1 MSLDNVKQFQR
12 TAFFI
17 PRLTDKQLVEKLLGL
32 VQEGGYKLEKT
43 TFSFTFADQNAEF
56 SDLKDAKLQELLGIE
71 TISTRQII
79 FQLNG
84 WLQVS
89 IDRGW
94 DHQQRKLTGN
104 QDNVG
109 ISPHGQGQQIHVIAF
124 AKLVALARKHFG
136 AVDTKPFLDFLDE
149 GTRQLYQSRE
159 QDLQKLERMQE
170 GFFKG
175 MADFT
180 LDQQKKQQEFT
191 RELEAQFVARQKTL
205 EEQHRERLNQLE
217 VKEAALKKIHAE
229 IDERENRQARH
240 DIYKELKTKLEARNQ
255 KFELTEGTKG
265 RRRIIFGFTLAFLGL
280 FLVGFCYC
288 FYKNVVNGGTD
299 INWIA
304 VGSQTGFA
312 LALIAFATF
321 FIRWNQS
328 WFQKHADEE
337 FKLKRLDL
345 DIDRANWLVELAMEW
360 KNITKSEIPADL
372 IDKLARSLFISEET
386 KDMDIGCSRADPR
399 VHAAFPAVS
408 DAAGWLT
415 PGQGNVWP
423 ASIRATAA
431 SHTLLSSTTR
441 SVTTTWPPDT
451 SQRIPDC
458 FSRCVNTVL
467 QPASVT
473 PLPIGNPTS
482 WYASTPST
490 SCCCASSRRP
500 SRRPP
505 DAWPTAGGSAGGT
518 SPLGAR
524 A

>member
-12 TAFFI
+12 TGFLV
-17 PRLTDKQLVEKLLGL
+17 PRYSDKEVVEKLTALM
-32 VQEGGYKLEKT
+32 QEGGYKLEKA
-43 TFSFTFADQNAEF
+43 TFYFTFADQQAEF
-56 SDLKDAKLQELLGIE
+56 NDLKDAKLQELLGIE
-71 TISTRQII
+71 TISTRQIV

-94 DHQQRKLTGN
+94 EHQQRKLTGN
-104 QDNVG
+104 QDTVA
-109 ISPHGQGQQIHVIAF
+109 ISPGGQGQQQIHVIAF

-136 AVDTKPFLDFLDE
+136 AVDTKPFMDFLDE

-180 LDQQKKQQEFT
+180 LEQQKKQQDFT

-217 VKEAALKKIHAE
+217 AKEAELKKVRAE
-229 IDERENRQARH
+229 IDERENRQARR
-240 DIYKELKTKLEARNQ
+240 DIYKELKKKLDERN
-255 KFELTEGTKG
+255 KTFELTEGTKN
-265 RRRIIFGFTLAFLGL
+265 RRRIIFGFTLALLGL
-280 FLVGFCYC
+280 FLAGFCYC

-304 VGSQTGFA
+304 VGSQIGFA

-372 IDKLARSLFISEET
+372 IDKLARSLFVTEES
-386 KDMDIGCSRADPR
+386 KDIDI
-399 VHAAFPAVS
+399 HPAE
-408 DAAGWLT
+408 
-415 PGQGNVWP
+415 
-423 ASIRATAA
+423 
-431 SHTLLSSTTR
+431 TLLTAMFGKAGSINVEFPGKFRMER
-441 SVTTTWPPDT
+441 SE
-451 SQRIPDC
+451 
-458 FSRCVNTVL
+458 
-467 QPASVT
+467 
-473 PLPIGNPTS
+473 
-482 WYASTPST
+482 
-490 SCCCASSRRP
+490 
-500 SRRPP
+500 
-505 DAWPTAGGSAGGT
+505 SADGKKKEEK
-518 SPLGAR
+518 AEK
-524 A
+524 